1 MTKRRYLPIII
12 FVLLAPLVFAES
24 TRVYLAFNLPST
36 SIDLSIAPLP
46 QHVVY
51 VAADPFYLD
60 LGLGYKVY
68 FAGNVFDQQNLAF
81 FARAEAVYSFINHR
95 FDASNVAV
103 GLEASPDG
111 RIVGGAELMV
121 RPIEWNEQIPYLTG
135 WQYVMLLIPRIVAE
149 YRIPLNW

>member
-1 MTKRRYLPIII
+1 MRKFVACWAVALLLLFSLASAEGAQAALGFDLP
-12 FVLLAPLVFAES
+12 A
-24 TRVYLAFNLPST
+24 T
-36 SIDLSIAPLP
+36 SINLEIAPLP

-68 FAGNVFDQQNLAF
+68 FAGSVFDQQNLAF

-111 RIVGGAELMV
+111 RIVGGAEIMV
-121 RPIEWNEQIPYLTG
+121 RPLEWREQLPYLTG

-149 YRIPLNW
+149 YRIPLSW